1 MLPGPEVRRQEAAR
15 YGLSVGEVQCVIE
28 SAIGG
33 TTVTTTVEGRER
45 YPVNVRYARD
55 FRADIPNLNRVL
67 VSTPDG
73 AQVPITQLAD
83 ITLTTGPSMIKNE
96 EGFPAG
102 LVYVDVTGRDMG
114 RYVEE
119 AKRVDA
125 QNIQLSAGYN
135 TVWERQHE

>member
-1 MLPGPEVRRQEAAR
+1 GAIKDV
-15 YGLSVGEVQCVIE
+15 VE
-28 SAIGG
+28 SDIGG

-102 LVYVDVTGRDMG
+102 FVYVDVTGRDMG
-114 RYVEE
+114 RYVGEE
-119 AKRVDA
+119 NRAVAR
-125 QNIQLSAGYN
+125 NLRFRAGD
-135 TVWERQHE
+135 